1 MATDLRAAALAF
13 PTPGLETAF
22 ENVYATAH
30 PLVQEE
36 LEQYRDY
43 QAGFAD
49 ADGNDEEAAR

>member
-1 MATDLRAAALAF
+1 
-13 PTPGLETAF
+13 
-22 ENVYATAH
+22 VYATAH